1 MGSNQAIKEQL
12 QSYKRKFYK
21 NRLLKGAILFVAF
34 LFSLFLAVNAFE
46 FSIGL
51 NGGARAVV
59 FYSFISA
66 IVIAFIFFIGKNIL
80 LLKNAGKNISNEEAA
95 IQIGNY
101 FPEISDKLLNII
113 QLEKLSD
120 QQNELLIASI
130 QQKSSEVRKVSFVEA
145 IDLNQNKQY
154 LKYAI
159 GPLLVILVLL
169 IFTPQVITESSTK
182 ILNYNTEY
190 LPEAPF
196 SIQIEN
202 DELIAFKGENFTV
215 SFAINGKS
223 TPQNLYIWTNGRKVK
238 TNKISPNT
246 FEYVFNRIQSSTDFS
261 VEAESVASP
270 IYNIEV
276 VSRPTMDLF
285 HLELSFP
292 KYLKREPELIE
303 NSGNISIPEGTNVT
317 WKFNTSNTNDV
328 SLSFTDLGEKVKATR
343 KNSGLYSHNQV
354 FNKSTKYS
362 IQLLNEYSSN
372 RDSLIFGIETIK
384 DRFPEITLDQY
395 QDTVLFKSIVLGGN
409 INDDYGFSRLSLY
422 YKYQNDQSFA
432 ELPLEVNK
440 TQNSQ
445 SYYKVFP
452 LDSAKIKAGAEINY
466 YVQVSDN
473 DGINGAKSVKTG
485 TYTFKIPS
493 KEEIE
498 DEIEKSSQK
507 VQNEID
513 KTLKDAKELNEKIE
527 EVDERLK
534 TKKELDWQDE
544 KMMQDILDQK
554 EKLAEKLNELKK
566 ENQLNNLKKEQFS
579 PQSDKIQDKMKQLQ
593 ELMDNILDDETK
605 KLYDELRQMLEE
617 KSEISEFR
625 EKIEEMKNKGGDLE
639 KELERTLELFKK
651 LQFDM
656 KLEQNIKE
664 LEKAIEDQE
673 QLIKDTE
680 NNKTDADSLSNRQ
693 EQEKKDLEKLQEK
706 MKELDELN
714 EDRKTPDE
722 LPSDLEEQF
731 EEIKEEQQAAQE
743 ELEKEESD
751 PSNDEK
757 SDEDKKDE
765 KQSEQRQNATK
776 AQKKAAQ
783 KMKEMKESLQSSQES
798 MEMEQ
803 MEEDLEFLK
812 GLVDNLVTLSFNQ
825 EDLMNDFREVRE
837 SDPRYVELSQQQLK
851 LKDDSKIIQ
860 DSLVALSQRVFQ
872 ISSFVMR
879 ELSEMNRQMDGSLD
893 ALKERKVQQATGKQQ
908 FTMTSINNLA
918 LLLDDIVQ
926 QMQNQMA
933 SGSGKGKNSKNKP
946 NPGGLSELQK
956 QLSEQIKELKQ
967 SGKSGRELSEQLAKL
982 AGEQERLR
990 NALEQFEPGI
1000 DNGDGLGEK
1009 IDKLIDQMEKNE
1021 EDLIN
1026 KNVTEETVQRQ
1037 QEILT
1042 RLLEAETA
1050 INERGQDDERKGE
1063 TAYDY
1068 DISIPESLND
1078 YLKAKEKEIE
1088 LLRTIPARLNPYYK
1102 EETSKYFKKIKQQN

>member
-12 QSYKRKFYK
+12 QAYKRKFYT
-21 NRLLKGAILFVAF
+21 NRLLKGAILFVSF
-34 LFSLFLAVNAFE
+34 LFSLFLLVNVFE

-51 NGGARAVV
+51 NGGARALI

-66 IVIAFIFFIGKNIL
+66 IAIAFIFFIAKNIFL
-80 LLKNAGKNISNEEAA
+80 LRNASKNISNEDAA
-95 IQIGNY
+95 IQIGNF

-113 QLEKLSD
+113 QLEKLND
-120 QQNELLIASI
+120 QQNELVIASI
-130 QQKSSEVRKVSFVEA
+130 QQKSLEVKKISFTEA
-145 IDLNQNKQY
+145 IDLNQNRKY

-159 GPLLVILVLL
+159 VPFLVIIALL
-169 IFTPQVITESSTK
+169 IFTPKVITESSTK

-190 LPEAPF
+190 LPAAPF

-202 DELIAFKGENFTV
+202 NELIAFKGENFTV
-215 SFAINGKS
+215 KFSIDGKS
-223 TPQNLYIWTNGRKVK
+223 TPQNLYLWTNGRKVK
-238 TNKISPNT
+238 TNKISANS
-246 FEYVFNRIQSSTDFS
+246 FEYVFSRIQSSTDFS
-261 VEAESVASP
+261 VEAESISSP
-270 IYNIEV
+270 IYEIEV
-276 VSRPTMDLF
+276 VERPTMDLF
-285 HLELSFP
+285 YLELDFP
-292 KYLKREPELIE
+292 NYLKRDAEKVE
-303 NSGNISIPEGTNVT
+303 NSGNISVPDGTNVT
-317 WKFNTSNTNDV
+317 WKFNTTKTDEIFINFS
-328 SLSFTDLGEKVKATR
+328 DLGQKVTALKQGT
-343 KNSGLYSHNQV
+343 NLYSYDQSV
-354 FNKSTKYS
+354 TKSTKYS
-362 IQLLNEYSSN
+362 IQLLNEYSTN
-372 RDSLIFGIETIK
+372 RDSLIFGIEAIK
-384 DRFPEITLDQY
+384 DRYPEITLDQY

-409 INDDYGFSRLSLY
+409 INDDHGFSKLSLFF
-422 YKYQNDQSFA
+422 KYQNDKSFA
-432 ELPLEVNK
+432 ELPIEVDKN
-440 TQNSQ
+440 QNSQ
-445 SYYKVFP
+445 SYYRVFS
-452 LDSAKIKAGAEINY
+452 LDSAKIKAGSEINY
-466 YVQVSDN
+466 YLQVSDN

-493 KEEIE
+493 QEQIEEEI
-498 DEIEKSSQK
+498 DKSSQK

-513 KTLKDAKELNEKIE
+513 KTLKDAKELNEKIK

-579 PQSDKIQDKMKQLQ
+579 PQSDKIQEKMQQLK
-593 ELMDNILDDETK
+593 ELMDNILDEETK
-605 KLYDELRQMLEE
+605 RLYDELREMLEE

-656 KLEQNIKE
+656 KLDQNIKE
-664 LEKAIEDQE
+664 LEQAIEDQE
-673 QLIKDTE
+673 QLLQETE
-680 NNKTDADSLSNRQ
+680 NNKNSTDSLSGRQ
-693 EQEKKDLEKLQEK
+693 EQEKKDLEKLQQK
-706 MKELDELN
+706 MEELKELN

-722 LPSDLEEQF
+722 LPTDLDEQF
-731 EEIKEEQQAAQE
+731 EEIKEEQQTAKEA
-743 ELEKEESD
+743 LEKEEE
-751 PSNDEK
+751 P
-757 SDEDKKDE
+757 
-765 KQSEQRQNATK
+765 SEQRSK
-776 AQKKAAQ
+776 ASKSQKKAAQ
-783 KMKEMKESLQSSQES
+783 KMKEMKESLESAQGS
-798 MEMEQ
+798 MEGEQ

-812 GLVDNLVTLSFNQ
+812 ELVDNLVTLSFNQ

-837 SDPRYVELSQQQLK
+837 SDPRYVELTQEQLK

-860 DSLVALSQRVFQ
+860 DSLIALSQRVFQ

-879 ELSEMNRQMDGSLD
+879 ELSEMNRQIDGSLD
-893 ALKERKVQQATGKQQ
+893 ALKERKLQQATGKQQ
-908 FTMTSINNLA
+908 FTMTAINNLA

-933 SGSGKGKNSKNKP
+933 SGMGKGKQQKNQP
-946 NPGGLSELQK
+946 MPGGLSELQK
-956 QLSEQIKELKQ
+956 KLSEQIQELKQ

-990 NALEQFEPGI
+990 NALENFESGL

-1009 IDKLIDQMEKNE
+1009 IDRLVEQMEKNE

-1026 KNVTEETVQRQ
+1026 KNISEETIERQ

-1068 DISIPESLND
+1068 DISIPESLNQ

-1088 LLRTIPARLNPYYK
+1088 LLRTIPAKLNPYYK

>member
-12 QSYKRKFYK
+12 QAYKRKFYT
-21 NRLLKGAILFVAF
+21 NRLLKGAILFVSF
-34 LFSLFLAVNAFE
+34 LFSLFLLVNVFE

-51 NGGARAVV
+51 NGGARAII

-66 IVIAFIFFIGKNIL
+66 IAIAFIFFIAKNIFL
-80 LLKNAGKNISNEEAA
+80 LRNANQNISNEDAA
-95 IQIGNY
+95 IQIGNF

-113 QLEKLSD
+113 QLEKLND
-120 QQNELLIASI
+120 QQNELVIASI
-130 QQKSSEVRKVSFVEA
+130 QQKSLEVKKISFSEA
-145 IDLNQNKQY
+145 IDFNQNRKY
-154 LKYAI
+154 LKYALI
-159 GPLLVILVLL
+159 PFFIIIALL
-169 IFTPQVITESSTK
+169 IFTPKVITESSTK

-190 LPEAPF
+190 LPAAPF

-202 DELIAFKGENFTV
+202 NELVAFKGENFTV
-215 SFAINGKS
+215 TFSIDGKS
-223 TPQNLYIWTNGRKVK
+223 IPQNLYLWTNGRKVK
-238 TNKISPNT
+238 TNKISVNS

-261 VEAESVASP
+261 VEAESISSP
-270 IYNIEV
+270 IYQIEV
-276 VSRPTMDLF
+276 VERPNMDLF
-285 HLELSFP
+285 HLELDFP
-292 KYLKREPELIE
+292 KYLKRGAEKLE
-303 NSGNISIPEGTNVT
+303 NSGNISVPEGTNVT
-317 WKFNTSNTNDV
+317 WKFNTTKTDEISINF
-328 SLSFTDLGEKVKATR
+328 SDLGQKVTAVKQS
-343 KNSGLYSHNQV
+343 KNLYSYEQAIT
-354 FNKSTKYS
+354 KSTKYS

-372 RDSLIFGIETIK
+372 RDSLIFGIEAVK
-384 DRFPEITLDQY
+384 DRYPEITLDQY

-409 INDDYGFSRLSLY
+409 INDDHGFSKLSLFF
-422 YKYQNDQSFA
+422 KYQNDNSFD
-432 ELPLEVNK
+432 ELPIEVDK
-440 TQNSQ
+440 SQNSQ
-445 SYYKVFP
+445 SYYRVFS
-452 LDSAKIKAGAEINY
+452 LDSAKIKAGSEINY
-466 YVQVSDN
+466 YLQVADN

-493 KEEIE
+493 QEEIE
-498 DEIEKSSQK
+498 EEIDKSSQK

-513 KTLKDAKELNEKIE
+513 KTLKDAKELNEKIK

-566 ENQLNNLKKEQFS
+566 ENELNNLKKEQFS
-579 PQSDKIQDKMKQLQ
+579 PQSDKIQEKMQQLK
-593 ELMDNILDDETK
+593 ELMDNILDEETK
-605 KLYDELRQMLEE
+605 RLYDELREMLEE
-617 KSEISEFR
+617 KSEINEFR

-651 LQFDM
+651 LQFDT
-656 KLEQNIKE
+656 KLDQNIKE
-664 LEKAIEDQE
+664 LEQAIEDQE
-673 QLIKDTE
+673 QLLEETE
-680 NNKTDADSLSNRQ
+680 NNKNSTDSLSGRQ
-693 EQEKKDLEKLQEK
+693 EKEKKDLEKLQQK
-706 MKELDELN
+706 MEELKELN

-722 LPSDLEEQF
+722 LPTDLDEQF
-731 EEIKEEQQAAQE
+731 EEIKEEQQTAKEA
-743 ELEKEESD
+743 LEKEE
-751 PSNDEK
+751 E
-757 SDEDKKDE
+757 
-765 KQSEQRQNATK
+765 QSEQRSK
-776 AQKKAAQ
+776 ASKSQKKATQ
-783 KMKEMKESLQSSQES
+783 KMKEMKESLASAQGS
-798 MEMEQ
+798 MEGEQ

-812 GLVDNLVTLSFNQ
+812 ELVDNLVTLSFNQ

-837 SDPRYVELSQQQLK
+837 SDPRYVELSQEQLK

-860 DSLVALSQRVFQ
+860 DSLIALSQRVFQ

-879 ELSEMNRQMDGSLD
+879 ELSEMNRQIDGSLD
-893 ALKERKVQQATGKQQ
+893 ALKERKLQQATGKQQ
-908 FTMTSINNLA
+908 FTMTAINNLA

-933 SGSGKGKNSKNKP
+933 SGSGKGKPQKNKP
-946 NPGGLSELQK
+946 MPGGLSELQK
-956 QLSEQIKELKQ
+956 KLSEQIQELKQ

-990 NALEQFEPGI
+990 NALENFEPGL
-1000 DNGDGLGEK
+1000 DNGDGLGDK
-1009 IDKLIDQMEKNE
+1009 IDKLVEQMEKNE

-1026 KNVTEETVQRQ
+1026 KNVTDETIERQ

-1068 DISIPESLND
+1068 DISIPESLNE